1 MKNIRIIKT
10 GINVSKILKDLDNNP
25 QDWNYQKDLSDTK
38 ILDPHVYI
46 TTAAVLQLVIGTI
59 SNPDEYVFD
68 SEGCIPAP
76 AYHRHNAAIGFLKR
90 NFKDFKRT
98 GFLLLP
104 PGGETGSH
112 IDFGKYYL
120 TKDRYHLSIQGTY
133 EYVVGDEKIIV
144 EPGTL
149 FWFNNKLEHSA
160 KNIGTVNRIAL
171 VFDVPHSKN
180 NP

>member
-10 GINVSKILKDLDNNP
+10 GINVSKILNQLNQYP
-25 QDWNYQKDLSDTK
+25 EDWNFQQKIQDSK
-38 ILDPHVYI
+38 VLDPHVYI
-46 TTAAVLQLVIGTI
+46 SEAAVLQLIIGTI
-59 SNPDEYVFD
+59 QNPDDYVFD
-68 SEGCIPAP
+68 SEDCIALPTCS
-76 AYHRHNAAIGFLKR
+76 RHTAAFGFLKR
-90 NFKDFKRT
+90 HFKDFKRA
-98 GFLLLP
+98 GFLALP
-104 PGGETGSH
+104 PGGITGSH

-133 EYVVGDEKIIV
+133 EYKVGDETIIV

-160 KNIGTVNRIAL
+160 KNIGTNDRIVL
-171 VFDVPHSKN
+171 VFDVPHSKD

>member
-10 GINVSKILKDLDNNP
+10 GINVSKILKQLNDNP
-25 QDWNYQKDLSDTK
+25 GDWNYQQKMPDTK
-38 ILDPHVYI
+38 VLDPHTYI
-46 TTAAVLQLVIGTI
+46 SQAAVLQLVIGTI
-59 SNPDEYVFD
+59 THPDEYVFD

-76 AYHRHNAAIGFLKR
+76 PYQRHTEAVGFLKR
-90 NFKDFKRT
+90 HFKEFKRA
-98 GFLLLP
+98 GFLALP
-104 PGGETGSH
+104 PGGVTGAH
-112 IDFGKYYL
+112 VDFGKYYL
-120 TKDRYHLSIQGTY
+120 NKDRYHLSIQGTY

-160 KNIGTVNRIAL
+160 KNIGTIDRIVL
-171 VFDVPHSKN
+171 VFDVPHAKE

>member
-10 GINVSKILKDLDNNP
+10 GINVSKILKQIEQHP
-25 QDWNYQKDLSDTK
+25 EDWNIQQKIPDSK
-38 ILDPHVYI
+38 VLDPHVYI
-46 TTAAVLQLVIGTI
+46 SQAAVLQLVIGTI
-59 SNPDEYVFD
+59 QNRDDYVFD
-68 SEGCIPAP
+68 SEDCMALPTCD
-76 AYHRHNAAIGFLKR
+76 RHTAAVGFLKR
-90 NFKDFKRT
+90 HFKDFKRA
-98 GFLLLP
+98 GFLALP
-104 PGGETGSH
+104 PGGETGKH

-133 EYVVGDEKIIV
+133 EYTVGDESIVV

-149 FWFNNKLEHSA
+149 FWFDNKLEHSA
-160 KNIGTVNRIAL
+160 KNIGKVDRIVL